1 MVELSGAA
9 YAAYMGG
16 CTQHDVEDVAATAA
30 CPLCQEVAAWEAHQ
44 EESDDED
51 WEAAIC
57 EVFREPLTLETCA
70 PMRFNAVPGEPIEVG
85 DFRVYYDGSLLEG
98 SDNFAVRVRFAGP
111 SEAGRVLWDKLA
123 THAADNE

>member
-1 MVELSGAA
+1 MAELSGAA
-9 YAAYMGG
+9 YAVHMGG
-16 CTQHDVEDVAATAA
+16 CTQHDVEDAAATAA

-51 WEAAIC
+51 WEAAIRKA
-57 EVFREPLTLETCA
+57 FRVPLTLETCA
-70 PMRFNAVPGEPIEVG
+70 PMRFDEVPGEPVEVG

-98 SDNFAVRVRFAGP
+98 RDNFAVRVRFAGP

-123 THAADNE
+123 KLAADNE